1 MFIFTLRSIPLGIW
15 SILKKSRTQKGYI
28 FGIVIKHKTD
38 FSDLLEYYFVD
49 EDGIVSHGDGEEGA
63 GTVKGGKR
71 KRRNDSE
78 II

>member
-1 MFIFTLRSIPLGIW
+1 M
-15 SILKKSRTQKGYI
+15 
-28 FGIVIKHKTD
+28 IKHKTD